1 MSTKNGFE
9 IRLEVLKMAK
19 EMMDLQYHDMSN
31 SWWTMVSKYAE
42 ATNKSVEELM
52 KQSQDLA
59 NSKPV
64 MYTPADMMEKA
75 QELYSFV
82 AKKD

>member
-1 MSTKNGFE
+1 MTNKNGFE

-19 EMMDLQYHDMSN
+19 EMMDLQYHDASN
-31 SWWTMVSKYAE
+31 AWWSMVNSYAE
-42 ATNKSVEELM
+42 AANKSSADFLKQSEELM
-52 KQSQDLA
+52 KA
-59 NSKPV
+59 KPV
-64 MYTPADMMEKA
+64 MYTPDEIMKKA